1 MHKIREWKYPMAD
14 PLQLLCLFVA
24 DAIPLSVVS
33 IPWFEIAYATGLSK
47 KHDMDER
54 RRNKRDHLLFI
65 VNFFSTNLLNDY
77 VPSLSKQI
85 LRVVELSDACIG
97 ANYMEHPTMIT
108 LQETLG
114 KEVAFVDT
122 TPWFHRCCP
131 KLQVLVVTNCI
142 VVLGKHVGLVTQ
154 LT

>member
-1 MHKIREWKYPMAD
+1 
-14 PLQLLCLFVA
+14 
-24 DAIPLSVVS
+24 
-33 IPWFEIAYATGLSK
+33 
-47 KHDMDER
+47 MDER

-122 TPWFHRCCP
+122 TP
-131 KLQVLVVTNCI
+131 
-142 VVLGKHVGLVTQ
+142 
-154 LT
+154 